1 MVSYA
6 RSLPSLNAKETAVN
20 DKTCAACDC
29 RLEGE
34 IISVTVGGNAVD
46 VCCEDCAT
54 LLKEADA
61 SASGKGQ

>member
-6 RSLPSLNAKETAVN
+6 RSLSSANAKETAV

-34 IISVTVGGNAVD
+34 IITVTIGGNAVD

-61 SASGKGQ
+61 SASGKGD

>member
-6 RSLPSLNAKETAVN
+6 SLAIERNANETAVTE
-20 DKTCAACDC
+20 KTCAACDC
-29 RLEGE
+29 KLEGE
-34 IISVTVGGNAVD
+34 VISVTIGGNAVD

-61 SASGKGQ
+61 SASGKGH

>member
-6 RSLPSLNAKETAVN
+6 PLGIERNVKETAVIE
-20 DKTCAACDC
+20 KTCAACDC
-29 RLEGE
+29 KLDGE
-34 IISVTVGGNAVD
+34 VITVTIGGNAVD

-61 SASGKGQ
+61 SASGKGG